1 MDPIERA
8 NAILAEYAALTLAEL
23 PVGADVIDVHTHLG
37 LDIDGMVGD
46 LDELLVIQREYGI
59 TRSFVFCL
67 DEPDRHPAFRAAND
81 RTLAFASRGDGALV
95 PFVRLDLNE
104 SPLEEAIRCLDLG
117 AKGIKLHP
125 RAQRFLPGD
134 PRLEPIFELAA
145 DRRVPILIHGGR
157 GLPPIADGLA
167 SLVDRYDT
175 MLIIAHAG
183 IVDLAALAERF
194 SGRPRVYFDTSV
206 WSPLDLLDL
215 YRLVSPQQI
224 VYASDYPYGRQPNSL
239 LMAVRTA
246 RQSGLDSD
254 ALRAIL
260 GGNAARIADGLDPL
274 PLSPPRGLD
283 EVTHPVTFARIHQYL
298 SMAATSL
305 WLRQPHD
312 TFGVLGLALN
322 ACDERSN
329 GHREGTERIRAVLVA
344 TQDLWNL
351 AGDSADE
358 EFQRRATRG
367 AFRLL
372 HLANILAVTNA

>member
-1 MDPIERA
+1 MDTIDQA
-8 NAILAEYAALTLAEL
+8 NAILAEYSAIALDEL

-46 LDELLVIQREYGI
+46 LDELLEIQRAHRI
-59 TRSFVFCL
+59 SRSFVFCL

-81 RTLAFASRGDGALV
+81 RTLDFAARAGGALV
-95 PFVRLDLNE
+95 PFVRLDLTE
-104 SPLEEAIRCLDLG
+104 GPLEEALRALERG

-125 RAQRFLPGD
+125 RAQRFLPDD

-145 DRRVPILIHGGR
+145 DRGVPILIHGGR

-167 SLVDRYDT
+167 RLMDRHDAT
-175 MLIIAHAG
+175 LIIAHAG

-194 SGRPRVYFDTSV
+194 ATRPRVYFDTSV
-206 WSPLDLLDL
+206 WSPLDLIDL

-224 VYASDYPYGRQPNSL
+224 LYASDYPYGRQPNSL
-239 LMAVRTA
+239 LMVLRTA
-246 RQSGLDSD
+246 RQSGLDAD

-260 GGNAARIADGLDPL
+260 GGTAARIADGLDPL
-274 PLSPPRGLD
+274 PLSPPRGLA

-298 SMAATSL
+298 SMAATAL
-305 WLRQPHD
+305 WLRQPRD

-322 ACDERSN
+322 ACDERNN
-329 GHREGTERIRAVLVA
+329 GYREGAERIREVLLA
-344 TQDLWNL
+344 TQDLWSL
-351 AGDSADE
+351 AGDSEDE